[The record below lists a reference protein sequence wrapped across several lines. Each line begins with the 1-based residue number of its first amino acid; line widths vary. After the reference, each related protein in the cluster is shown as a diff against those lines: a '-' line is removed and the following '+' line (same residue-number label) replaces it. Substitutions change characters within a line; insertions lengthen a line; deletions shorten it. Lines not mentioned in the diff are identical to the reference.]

1 MSELR
6 KLTLIV
12 VLLIAVIGFVTA
24 FVPGMIG
31 ITPQWAEPML
41 PAASKIGEISDY
53 KPWFSPLWEPP
64 SGEIETLLFSLQAA
78 IGAGIIGYIAGLIYW
93 QKREKERP
101 DMIHSSIDTIAHTN
115 KLRHTDTRLKVIF
128 AVMTLL
134 ITVASTSPIPPILAF
149 IIATILIL
157 FAAKINPGTYFLLL
171 LTPFFFGLVSLLMMS
186 LFFWI

>member
-31 ITPQWAEPML
+31 ITPEWGGAD
-41 PAASKIGEISDY
+41 AAAAIKIGEISDY

-78 IGAGIIGYIAGLIYW
+78 IGAGIIGYIAGLYTGRKEK
-93 QKREKERP
+93 KR
-101 DMIHSSIDTIAHTN
+101 DQT
-115 KLRHTDTRLKVIF
+115 
-128 AVMTLL
+128 
-134 ITVASTSPIPPILAF
+134 
-149 IIATILIL
+149 
-157 FAAKINPGTYFLLL
+157 
-171 LTPFFFGLVSLLMMS
+171 
-186 LFFWI
+186 